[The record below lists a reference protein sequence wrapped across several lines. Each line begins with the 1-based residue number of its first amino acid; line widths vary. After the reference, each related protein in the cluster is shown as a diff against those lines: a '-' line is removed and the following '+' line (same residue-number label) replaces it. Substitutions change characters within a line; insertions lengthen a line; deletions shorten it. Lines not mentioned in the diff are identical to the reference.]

1 MDILQQFLGA
11 VGGILFLFGFA
22 MAIGRGVKDDDFD
35 GMAQVYCAS
44 KDMDGRRL
52 AALDKSQ

>member
-35 GMAQVYCAS
+35 GMA
-44 KDMDGRRL
+44 
-52 AALDKSQ
+52 